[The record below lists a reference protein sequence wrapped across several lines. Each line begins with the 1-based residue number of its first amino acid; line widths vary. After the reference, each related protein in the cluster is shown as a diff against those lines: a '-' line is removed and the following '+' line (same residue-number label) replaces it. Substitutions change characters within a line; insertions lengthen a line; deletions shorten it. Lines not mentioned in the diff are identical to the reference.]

1 MTSWITTSA
10 KRWGGNMNEHTKM
23 MHIMVERNLVS
34 YGNAMWRF
42 RSDNFPDGYVKYLK
56 ELRRNLKKTIE
67 YLDELIKEVQ

>member
-1 MTSWITTSA
+1 
-10 KRWGGNMNEHTKM
+10 M
-23 MHIMVERNLVS
+23 MHVMIERNLAS

-56 ELRRNLKKTIE
+56 TLRRNLKKTIE

>member
-1 MTSWITTSA
+1 MQ
-10 KRWGGNMNEHTKM
+10 WGGRMNEHTKM
-23 MHIMVERNLVS
+23 MHVMIERNLVS

-56 ELRRNLKKTIE
+56 TLRRNLKKTIE